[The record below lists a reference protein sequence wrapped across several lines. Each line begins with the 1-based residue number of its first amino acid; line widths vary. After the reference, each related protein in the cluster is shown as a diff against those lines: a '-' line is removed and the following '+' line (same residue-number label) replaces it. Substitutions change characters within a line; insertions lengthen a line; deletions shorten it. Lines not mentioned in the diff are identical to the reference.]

1 MNNFSKIL
9 WGIVLIALGIVIGLN
24 ALNIT
29 SINLL
34 FKGWW
39 TLIIIIPCLI
49 NLFNT
54 KESGKTGDLIGV
66 VVGVAL
72 LLAVRD
78 IISFSLIWKLLIP
91 IILVAIGLSMIFN
104 ETIKAKVTNKVKE
117 ASKDGLESIT
127 ATFASQKVNKDGENF
142 KGANLD
148 SVFGGV
154 TLDLRQANIEKEAVI
169 KASAIF
175 GGVEIFVPSNINLK
189 VKGTP
194 IFGGVS
200 NKVINKKENEKTIYI
215 DAFCMFGGVDIK

>member
-127 ATFASQKVNKDGENF
+127 ATFASQKVNKDGEDF

-194 IFGGVS
+194 IFGEIGRAHV
-200 NKVINKKENEKTIYI
+200 
-215 DAFCMFGGVDIK
+215 